1 MISRYFGID
10 IPMPERRVASNGEDV
25 NIIPHEVLE
34 DFILNS
40 DKAREFGVSVHYTT
54 VPTNEPRHYVFIC
67 AISDKYGR
75 RAENIGEALDD
86 TLESPISKNYP
97 ALMAFKRAFDAAAIN
112 YLGLDG
118 KIYSDQQIN
127 SGTASKVDSSPK
139 ATPPIAP
146 PANMTPPSAPP
157 IAPTANSTPS
167 QPVMNAPK
175 PPSPPVGSSVGTT
188 APIAPPSVP
197 PTAPAV
203 APPAAPPQIP
213 TTPPIPTPPA
223 PTAPPVSNPSMPP
236 MTNSTGKDIYDTTMI
251 AMGNL
256 KNNPL
261 SVREAYITAPDTIKW
276 ILNQMSCFT
285 PREHELKA
293 TVQSYVNMME
303 GK

>member
-1 MISRYFGID
+1 MLSKYFNID
-10 IPMPERRVASNGEDV
+10 IPLPERRVSSNGEDV

-34 DFILNS
+34 DFLLNS
-40 DKAREFGVSVHYTT
+40 DKAKEFGVAVHYTT

-127 SGTASKVDSSPK
+127 SAGATKVNAANSV
-139 ATPPIAP
+139 TPPTAP
-146 PANMTPPSAPP
+146 ATNPNPP
-157 IAPTANSTPS
+157 

-175 PPSPPVGSSVGTT
+175 PPSLPVGNPVGTT
-188 APIAPPSVP
+188 APMTPPSAP

-203 APPAAPPQIP
+203 APPAASPQIP
-213 TTPPIPTPPA
+213 ATPPVSTPHT
-223 PTAPPVSNPSMPP
+223 PTAPSVSNAVSMPP
-236 MTNSTGKDIYDTTMI
+236 MPNSTSKDIYDTTMI

>member
-10 IPMPERRVASNGEDV
+10 IPMPERRLSSNGEDV

-34 DFILNS
+34 DFLLNS
-40 DKAREFGVSVHYTT
+40 DKAKEFGVAVHYTT

-127 SGTASKVDSSPK
+127 SAGATKVNSTNQVT
-139 ATPPIAP
+139 TPTAP
-146 PANMTPPSAPP
+146 PANPHPSQPTMNTPKAPSSAVSVTAPVAPPSAPP
-157 IAPTANSTPS
+157 TAPTIT
-167 QPVMNAPK
+167 
-175 PPSPPVGSSVGTT
+175 
-188 APIAPPSVP
+188 
-197 PTAPAV
+197 
-203 APPAAPPQIP
+203 PPAASPQIP
-213 TTPPIPTPPA
+213 ATPPVSAPPTPA
-223 PTAPPVSNPSMPP
+223 APPVSNAVSVPP
-236 MTNSTGKDIYDTTMI
+236 MSNSTGKDIYDTTMI